1 MGGVCIMGMFVNIKE
16 IIHKMVS
23 VVSRIYKMFKNKI
36 YPLILIM
43 ALMTIMS
50 VGKDGGEDDGN
61 CV

>member
-1 MGGVCIMGMFVNIKE
+1 MGMFVNIKE